1 MMIEIS
7 SHRNGDAKHAV
18 EQALKKASIH
28 QQEMQVRE
36 LSHPYNLRIFF
47 AKSLDE
53 QGRPFYGMPLTQEVE
68 NLDFNYQ
75 TNPRVNFIID
85 SLQNGGIEIA
95 DSSLKEV
102 HFTFKS
108 VSGQMSDA
116 MRKNATLGLMIA
128 LLAILVYITVRF
140 EFKYAIS
147 ATLGLLYD
155 LIVTLSILAALHQIG
170 LPIQIDL
177 NAVAALM
184 TIAGYSLNDTIIVFD
199 RIREDQRL
207 QGRMK
212 FKELVNRSL
221 NVTLSRTLLT
231 SSTTLVVLLC
241 MVIFG
246 GSSIFGFSLLMSI
259 GVIVGTLSSFFI
271 SSLLLVLFDG
281 YESRKEKALEEQNS

>member
-1 MMIEIS
+1 
-7 SHRNGDAKHAV
+7 
-18 EQALKKASIH
+18 
-28 QQEMQVRE
+28 
-36 LSHPYNLRIFF
+36 
-47 AKSLDE
+47 
-53 QGRPFYGMPLTQEVE
+53 MPLTQDVSQ
-68 NLDFNYQ
+68 LDYFYQ
-75 TNPRVNFIID
+75 MNPRLNTIME
-85 SLQNGGIEIA
+85 SLQNGGVKIS
-95 DSSLKEV
+95 DTSLKEV

-116 MRKNATLGLMIA
+116 MRKNASVGLLIA
-128 LLAILVYITVRF
+128 LLAILVYITLRF

-155 LIVTLSILAALHQIG
+155 IVVTLSILAVLHQVG

-207 QGRMK
+207 QGK
-212 FKELVNRSL
+212 AGFKELVNRSL

-231 SSTTLVVLLC
+231 SSTTLLVLVC

-259 GVIVGTLSSFFI
+259 GVVVGTLSSFFI
-271 SSLLLVLFDG
+271 SSLLLVFFDS
-281 YESRKEKALEEQNS
+281 YESKKAKALEEQNS